1 MKVLITDPLAPAGVE
16 TLAADHDVDVMT
28 ELSKP
33 ELLEVIGGYDALV
46 VRSQTQVD
54 ADVIAAGKRLKVIAR
69 AGVGVDNVDLDAAT
83 RSGIVVCNAPQSN
96 IISAAEHT
104 VAMLLAVARNIP
116 QAHAALSAGR
126 WERSRWTGTEVY
138 GKTLGVLG
146 LGRIGS
152 LVAKR
157 CQAFGMDVI
166 AYDPF
171 LAPDRAAR
179 MDVELLPTVEAVLS
193 RADFV
198 TVHLPRTPETANL
211 LDADRLAL
219 MRPEARLVNVARGGI
234 IDEAALA
241 AALQSGQLAGAAID
255 VFAAEPLADS
265 PLFGLPN
272 VVLTPHL
279 GASTSEA
286 QDKAGTQVAEYV
298 TLALAGEFIPSAL
311 NLQGG
316 PLDDALRPF
325 LPLSERLGRL
335 LASIAEDGITGEI
348 TVEFLGA
355 IAEYDNRVLGL
366 GVLRGVLAA
375 AATEPVTLVNAPLMA
390 EYRGI
395 HLREVTDPQSGDYV
409 SLIRV
414 RCVRRDGTVVR
425 VAGTVLQPGDRDRII
440 EVWNTPID
448 VEPTPSMAFFRYD
461 DRPGVI
467 GAIGTACGEAGV
479 NIASAQVGRR
489 SGGGEAIMALA
500 LDAPLSQDV
509 LESITE
515 SIGAHEGRAISLP

>member
-1 MKVLITDPLAPAGVE
+1 MKVLVTDPLAPAGVE
-16 TLAADHDVDVMT
+16 TLAIDHDVDVMT
-28 ELSKP
+28 ELSKA

-54 ADVIAAGKRLKVIAR
+54 ADVIAAGTRLKVIAR

-116 QAHAALSAGR
+116 QAHGALTLGR
-126 WERSRWTGTEVY
+126 WERNKWTGTEVY

-152 LVAKR
+152 LVAQR
-157 CQAFGMDVI
+157 CQAFGMDII

-171 LAPDRAAR
+171 LAPERAAR
-179 MDVELLPTVEAVLS
+179 MDVELLSSVEEVLGRS
-193 RADFV
+193 DFV
-198 TVHLPRTPETANL
+198 TVHLPRTAETANL

-219 MRPEARLVNVARGGI
+219 MRPTARLINVARGGI

-241 AALQSGQLAGAAID
+241 TALKEGRIAGAAFD
-255 VFAAEPLADS
+255 VFAAEPLVDS

-272 VVLTPHL
+272 AVLTPHL

-286 QDKAGTQVAEYV
+286 QDKAGTQVAEFV
-298 TLALAGEFIPSAL
+298 NLALAGEFLPSAL

-325 LPLSERLGRL
+325 LPLAERLGRL
-335 LASIAEDGITGEI
+335 LASIADDGITGEI

-355 IAEYDNRVLGL
+355 IAGSDCRVLGL
-366 GVLRGVLAA
+366 SVLRGVLSAA
-375 AATEPVTLVNAPLMA
+375 STEPVTLVNAPLMA
-390 EYRGI
+390 DHRGI
-395 HLREVTDPQSGDYV
+395 HLREVNDPQSGDYV
-409 SLIRV
+409 SVLRV
-414 RCVRRDGTVVR
+414 RCMRRDGRAVR
-425 VAGTVLQPGDRDRII
+425 VAGTVLQPGDRERII
-440 EVWNTPID
+440 EVWDTPID
-448 VEPTPSMAFFRYD
+448 VEPAPYMAVFRYD

-479 NIASAQVGRR
+479 NIAAAQVGRKT
-489 SGGGEAIMALA
+489 GGGEAIMALA
-500 LDAPLSQDV
+500 LDAPLTHDV
-509 LESITE
+509 LVAITS

>member
-1 MKVLITDPLAPAGVE
+1 MKVLVTDPLAPAGVE
-16 TLAADHDVDVMT
+16 TLAIEHDVDVLT

-33 ELLEVIGGYDALV
+33 ELLEIIGGYDALV

-54 ADVIAAGKRLKVIAR
+54 ADVISAGKRLKVIAR
-69 AGVGVDNVDLDAAT
+69 AGVGVDNVDVEAAT

-116 QAHAALSAGR
+116 QAHGALTQGR
-126 WERSRWTGTEVY
+126 WERSRWTGTEVF
-138 GKTLGVLG
+138 GKTVGVLG

-179 MDVELLPTVEAVLS
+179 MDVELLQSVEAVLTRS
-193 RADFV
+193 DFV
-198 TVHLPRTPETANL
+198 TVHLPRTPETTNL
-211 LDADRLAL
+211 LDADMLAL
-219 MRPEARLVNVARGGI
+219 MRPDARLINVARGGI
-234 IDEAALA
+234 IDESALA
-241 AALQSGQLAGAAID
+241 DALREGRLAGAALD
-255 VFAAEPLADS
+255 VFAGEPLSES

-272 VVLTPHL
+272 AVLTPHL

-286 QDKAGTQVAEYV
+286 QDKAGTQVAEFV
-298 TLALAGEFIPSAL
+298 NLALAGEFIPSAL

-325 LPLSERLGRL
+325 LSLSERLGRL
-335 LASIAEDGITGEI
+335 LAALADDGITGEI

-355 IAEYDNRVLGL
+355 IAASDCRVLGL
-366 GVLRGVLAA
+366 GVMRGVLSAA
-375 AATEPVTLVNAPLMA
+375 STEPVTLVNAPLMA
-390 EYRGI
+390 EHRGI
-395 HLREVTDPQSGDYV
+395 SLREINDPQSGDYV
-409 SLIRV
+409 SLLRV
-414 RCVRRDGTVVR
+414 RCVRRDGRVIR
-425 VAGTVLQPGDRDRII
+425 VAGTVLQPGDRERIV
-440 EVWNTPID
+440 EFWDTPID
-448 VEPTPSMAFFRYD
+448 VEPTEHMAFFRYE

-467 GAIGTACGEAGV
+467 GAIGTACGEADV
-479 NIASAQVGRR
+479 NIAAAQVGRKV
-489 SGGGEAIMALA
+489 GGGEAIMALA
-500 LDAPLSQDV
+500 LDAALSPSV
-509 LESITE
+509 LAAITE
-515 SIGAHEGRAISLP
+515 HIGAHEGRAISLP

>member
-16 TLAADHDVDVMT
+16 TLAVDHDVDVMT
-28 ELSKP
+28 DLSKK

-54 ADVIAAGKRLKVIAR
+54 ADVIAAGRRLKVIAR
-69 AGVGVDNVDLDAAT
+69 AGVGVDNVDLEAAT

-116 QAHAALSAGR
+116 QAHGALTEGR

-152 LVAKR
+152 LVAQR

-171 LAPDRAAR
+171 LAPERAAR
-179 MDVELLPTVEAVLS
+179 MDVELLPTVESVLT

-198 TVHLPRTPETANL
+198 TVHLPRTSETANL

-219 MRPEARLVNVARGGI
+219 MRPDARLINVARGGI
-234 IDEAALA
+234 IDESALA
-241 AALQSGQLAGAAID
+241 DALRAGRLAGAALD

-298 TLALAGEFIPSAL
+298 NLALAGEFIPSAL

-316 PLDDALRPF
+316 PLDDTLRPF
-325 LPLSERLGRL
+325 LSLAERLGRL
-335 LASIAEDGITGEI
+335 LAALADDGITGEI

-355 IAEYDNRVLGL
+355 IAASDCRVVGL

-375 AATEPVTLVNAPLMA
+375 ASTEPVTLVNAPLMA
-390 EYRGI
+390 EHRGI
-395 HLREVTDPQSGDYV
+395 HLREINDPLSGDYV
-409 SLIRV
+409 SLLRV
-414 RCVRRDGTVVR
+414 RCIRRDGRVVR
-425 VAGTVLQPGDRDRII
+425 VAGTVLQPDDRERIV
-440 EVWNTPID
+440 EVWDTPID
-448 VEPTPSMAFFRYD
+448 VEPTSHMAFFRYD

-467 GAIGTACGEAGV
+467 GAIGTACGEADV
-479 NIASAQVGRR
+479 NIAAAQVGRKT
-489 SGGGEAIMALA
+489 GGGEAIMALA
-500 LDAPLSQDV
+500 LDAALKPEV
-509 LESITE
+509 LDGITQR
-515 SIGAHEGRAISLP
+515 IGAHEGKAISLP

>member
-1 MKVLITDPLAPAGVE
+1 MKVLVADPLAPAGVE
-16 TLAADHDVDVMT
+16 TLAIDHEVDVMT
-28 ELSKP
+28 ELNKP

-116 QAHAALSAGR
+116 QAHGALTEGR

-138 GKTLGVLG
+138 GKTLGILG

-157 CQAFGMDVI
+157 CQALGMDVI

-171 LAPDRAAR
+171 LAPERAAR
-179 MDVELLPTVEAVLS
+179 MDVELLPNVEAVLQ

-198 TVHLPRTPETANL
+198 TVHLPKTQETANL
-211 LDADRLAL
+211 IDAQRIAL
-219 MRPEARLVNVARGGI
+219 MPAHARIVNVARGGI

-241 AALQSGQLAGAAID
+241 EALREGRIAGAALD
-255 VFAAEPLADS
+255 VFASEPLKDS
-265 PLFGLPN
+265 PLVGLPN
-272 VVLTPHL
+272 AVLTPHL

-298 TLALAGEFIPSAL
+298 NLALAGEFVPSAL
-311 NLQGG
+311 NMQGG
-316 PLDDALRPF
+316 PLDDTLRPF
-325 LPLSERLGRL
+325 LPLSEHLGRL
-335 LASIAEDGITGEI
+335 LASLVGDGITGEI

-355 IAEYDNRVLGL
+355 VASSDCRVLSL

-375 AATEPVTLVNAPLMA
+375 ASTEPVTLVNAPLMA
-390 EYRGI
+390 EHRGI
-395 HLREVTDPQSGDYV
+395 HVREVNDPQSGDYV
-409 SLIRV
+409 SVVRA
-414 RCVRRDGTVVR
+414 RCVRRDGRTIR
-425 VAGTVLQPGDRDRII
+425 VAGTVLQPGDRERII
-440 EVWNTPID
+440 EVWDTPID
-448 VEPTPSMAFFRYD
+448 VEPTPHMAFFRYD

-479 NIASAQVGRR
+479 NIAAAQVGRR

-500 LDAPLSQDV
+500 LDAALSPDV
-509 LESITE
+509 LASIAA

>member
-1 MKVLITDPLAPAGVE
+1 VKVLVTDPLAPAGVE
-16 TLAADHDVDVMT
+16 TLAIEHDVDVLT

-33 ELLEVIGGYDALV
+33 ELLEIIGGYDALV

-54 ADVIAAGKRLKVIAR
+54 ADVISAGKRLKVIAR
-69 AGVGVDNVDLDAAT
+69 AGVGVDNVDVEAAT

-116 QAHAALSAGR
+116 QAHGALTQGR
-126 WERSRWTGTEVY
+126 WERSRWTGTEVF
-138 GKTLGVLG
+138 GKTVGVLG

-179 MDVELLPTVEAVLS
+179 MDVELLQSVEAVLTRS
-193 RADFV
+193 DFV
-198 TVHLPRTPETANL
+198 TVHLPRTPETTNL
-211 LDADRLAL
+211 LDADMLAL
-219 MRPEARLVNVARGGI
+219 MRPDARLINVARGGI
-234 IDEAALA
+234 IDESALA
-241 AALQSGQLAGAAID
+241 DALREGRLAGAALD
-255 VFAAEPLADS
+255 VFAGEPLSES

-272 VVLTPHL
+272 AVLTPHL

-286 QDKAGTQVAEYV
+286 QDKAGTQVAEFV
-298 TLALAGEFIPSAL
+298 NLALAGEFIPSAL

-325 LPLSERLGRL
+325 LSLSERLGRL
-335 LASIAEDGITGEI
+335 LAALADDGITGEI

-355 IAEYDNRVLGL
+355 IAASDCRVLGL
-366 GVLRGVLAA
+366 GVMRGVLSAA
-375 AATEPVTLVNAPLMA
+375 STEPVTLVNAPLMA
-390 EYRGI
+390 EHRGI
-395 HLREVTDPQSGDYV
+395 SLREINDPQSGDYV
-409 SLIRV
+409 SLLRV
-414 RCVRRDGTVVR
+414 RCVRRDGRVIR
-425 VAGTVLQPGDRDRII
+425 VAGTVLQPGDRERIV
-440 EVWNTPID
+440 EFWDTPID
-448 VEPTPSMAFFRYD
+448 VEPTEHMAFFRYE

-467 GAIGTACGEAGV
+467 GAIGTACGEADV
-479 NIASAQVGRR
+479 NIAAAQVGRKV
-489 SGGGEAIMALA
+489 GGGEAIMALA
-500 LDAPLSQDV
+500 LDAALSPSV
-509 LESITE
+509 LAAITE
-515 SIGAHEGRAISLP
+515 HIGAHEGRAISLP

>member
-1 MKVLITDPLAPAGVE
+1 VKVLITDELAPAGVE
-16 TLAADHDVDVMT
+16 TLAADHDVDVML

-33 ELLEVIGGYDALV
+33 ELLGVIGGYDALV

-54 ADVIAAGKRLKVIAR
+54 ADVIAAGTRLKVIAR

-83 RSGIVVCNAPQSN
+83 RSGIIVCNAPESN

-116 QAHAALSAGR
+116 QAHAALSQGR
-126 WERSRWTGTEVY
+126 WERNKWTGTEVY

-157 CQAFGMDVI
+157 CQSFGMHVV

-171 LAPDRAAR
+171 LAPERAAR
-179 MDVELLPTVEAVLS
+179 MDVELLPSVEAVLS
-193 RADFV
+193 RSDFV
-198 TVHLPRTPETANL
+198 TVHLPRTPETTNL
-211 LDADRLAL
+211 LNADRLAL

-234 IDEAALA
+234 IDESALA
-241 AALQSGQLAGAAID
+241 DALREGRLAGAAID
-255 VFAAEPLADS
+255 VFAKEPLVDS

-286 QDKAGTQVAEYV
+286 QDKAGTQVAEFV
-298 TLALAGEFIPSAL
+298 SLALAGEFLPSAL

-316 PLDDALRPF
+316 PLEIGLRPF
-325 LPLSERLGRL
+325 LPLAEHLGRL
-335 LASIAEDGITGEI
+335 LASIADDGITGDI
-348 TVEFLGA
+348 TVEYLGA
-355 IAEYDNRVLGL
+355 VADSDCRVLGL
-366 GVLRGVLAA
+366 GVLRGVLSAA
-375 AATEPVTLVNAPLMA
+375 STEPVTLVNAPLMA
-390 EYRGI
+390 DHRGI
-395 HLREVTDPQSGDYV
+395 NLREINDSQSTDYV
-409 SLIRV
+409 SLLRV
-414 RCVRRDGTVVR
+414 QCVRRDGRTVR
-425 VAGTVLQPGDRDRII
+425 VAGTVLQPGDRERII
-440 EVWNTPID
+440 EVWDTPID
-448 VEPTPSMAFFRYD
+448 VEPAPFMAVFRYD
-461 DRPGVI
+461 DRPGII

-479 NIASAQVGRR
+479 NIAAAQVGRR

-500 LDAPLSQDV
+500 LDAPLPAEV
-509 LESITE
+509 LSAITE
-515 SIGAHEGRAISLP
+515 QIGAHEGRAISLP

>member
-1 MKVLITDPLAPAGVE
+1 VKVLVTDPLAPAGVE
-16 TLAADHDVDVMT
+16 TLAIDHDVDVMT
-28 ELSKP
+28 ELSKA

-54 ADVIAAGKRLKVIAR
+54 ADVIAAGTRLKVIAR

-116 QAHAALSAGR
+116 QAHGALTLGR
-126 WERSRWTGTEVY
+126 WERNKWTGTEVY

-152 LVAKR
+152 LVAQR
-157 CQAFGMDVI
+157 CQAFGMDII

-171 LAPDRAAR
+171 LAPERAAR
-179 MDVELLPTVEAVLS
+179 MDVELLSSVEEVLGRS
-193 RADFV
+193 DFV
-198 TVHLPRTPETANL
+198 TVHLPRTAETANL

-219 MRPEARLVNVARGGI
+219 MRPTARLINVARGGI

-241 AALQSGQLAGAAID
+241 TALKEGRIAGAAFD
-255 VFAAEPLADS
+255 VFAAEPLVDS

-272 VVLTPHL
+272 AVLTPHL

-286 QDKAGTQVAEYV
+286 QDKAGTQVAEFV
-298 TLALAGEFIPSAL
+298 NLALAGEFLPSAL

-325 LPLSERLGRL
+325 LPLAERLGRL
-335 LASIAEDGITGEI
+335 LASIADDGITGEI

-355 IAEYDNRVLGL
+355 IAGSDCRVLGL
-366 GVLRGVLAA
+366 SVLRGVLSAA
-375 AATEPVTLVNAPLMA
+375 STEPVTLVNAPLMA
-390 EYRGI
+390 DHRGI
-395 HLREVTDPQSGDYV
+395 HLREVNDPQSGDYV
-409 SLIRV
+409 SVLRV
-414 RCVRRDGTVVR
+414 RCMRRDGRAVR
-425 VAGTVLQPGDRDRII
+425 VAGTVLQPGDRERII
-440 EVWNTPID
+440 EVWDTPID
-448 VEPTPSMAFFRYD
+448 VEPAPYMAVFRYD

-479 NIASAQVGRR
+479 NIAAAQVGRKT
-489 SGGGEAIMALA
+489 GGGEAIMALA
-500 LDAPLSQDV
+500 LDAPLTHDV
-509 LESITE
+509 LVAITS

>member
-1 MKVLITDPLAPAGVE
+1 MKVLVTDPLAPAGVE
-16 TLAADHDVDVMT
+16 TLAIDHDVDVMT
-28 ELSKP
+28 ELSKA

-54 ADVIAAGKRLKVIAR
+54 ADVIAAGTRLKVIAR

-116 QAHAALSAGR
+116 QAHGALTLGR
-126 WERSRWTGTEVY
+126 WERNKWTGTEVY

-152 LVAKR
+152 LVAQR

-171 LAPDRAAR
+171 LAPERAAR
-179 MDVELLPTVEAVLS
+179 MDVELLSSVEEVLGRS
-193 RADFV
+193 DFV
-198 TVHLPRTPETANL
+198 TVHLPRTAETANL

-219 MRPEARLVNVARGGI
+219 MRPTARLINVARGGI

-241 AALQSGQLAGAAID
+241 TALKEGRIAGAAFD
-255 VFAAEPLADS
+255 VFAAEPLVDS

-272 VVLTPHL
+272 AVLTPHL

-286 QDKAGTQVAEYV
+286 QDKAGTQVAEFV
-298 TLALAGEFIPSAL
+298 NLALAGEFLPSAL

-325 LPLSERLGRL
+325 LPLAERLGRL
-335 LASIAEDGITGEI
+335 LASIADDGITGEI

-355 IAEYDNRVLGL
+355 IAGSDCRVLGL
-366 GVLRGVLAA
+366 SVLRGVLSAA
-375 AATEPVTLVNAPLMA
+375 STEPVTLVNAPLMA
-390 EYRGI
+390 DHRGI
-395 HLREVTDPQSGDYV
+395 HLREVNDPQSGDYV
-409 SLIRV
+409 SVLRV
-414 RCVRRDGTVVR
+414 RCMRRDGRAVR
-425 VAGTVLQPGDRDRII
+425 VAGTVLQPGDRERII
-440 EVWNTPID
+440 EVWDTPID
-448 VEPTPSMAFFRYD
+448 VEPAPYMAVFRYD

-479 NIASAQVGRR
+479 NIAAAQVGRK

-500 LDAPLSQDV
+500 LDAPLTHDV
-509 LESITE
+509 LVAITS

>member
-1 MKVLITDPLAPAGVE
+1 MKVLVTDPLAPAGVE
-16 TLAADHDVDVMT
+16 TLAIDHDVDVMT
-28 ELSKP
+28 ELSKA

-54 ADVIAAGKRLKVIAR
+54 ADVIAAGTRLKVIAR

-116 QAHAALSAGR
+116 QAHGALTLGR
-126 WERSRWTGTEVY
+126 WERNKWTGTEVY

-152 LVAKR
+152 LVAQR
-157 CQAFGMDVI
+157 CQAFGMDII

-171 LAPDRAAR
+171 LAPERAAR
-179 MDVELLPTVEAVLS
+179 MDVELLSSVEEVLGRS
-193 RADFV
+193 DFV
-198 TVHLPRTPETANL
+198 TVHLPRTAETANL

-219 MRPEARLVNVARGGI
+219 MRPTARLINVARGGI

-241 AALQSGQLAGAAID
+241 TALKEGRIAGAAFD
-255 VFAAEPLADS
+255 VFAAEPLVDS

-272 VVLTPHL
+272 AVLTPHL

-286 QDKAGTQVAEYV
+286 QDKAGTQVAEFV
-298 TLALAGEFIPSAL
+298 NLALAGEFLPSAL

-325 LPLSERLGRL
+325 LPLAERLGRL
-335 LASIAEDGITGEI
+335 LASIADDGITGEI
-348 TVEFLGA
+348 TVEFLGS
-355 IAEYDNRVLGL
+355 IAGSDCRVLGL
-366 GVLRGVLAA
+366 SVLRGVLSAA
-375 AATEPVTLVNAPLMA
+375 STEPVTLVNAPLMA
-390 EYRGI
+390 DHRGI
-395 HLREVTDPQSGDYV
+395 HLREVNDPQSGDYV
-409 SLIRV
+409 SVLRV
-414 RCVRRDGTVVR
+414 RCMRRDGRVVR
-425 VAGTVLQPGDRDRII
+425 VAGTVLQPGDRERII
-440 EVWNTPID
+440 EVWDTPID
-448 VEPTPSMAFFRYD
+448 VEPAPYMAVFRYD

-467 GAIGTACGEAGV
+467 GTIGTACGEAGV
-479 NIASAQVGRR
+479 NIAAAQVGRK

-500 LDAPLSQDV
+500 LDAPLTHDV
-509 LESITE
+509 LVAITS

>member
-1 MKVLITDPLAPAGVE
+1 MKVLVADPLAPAGVE
-16 TLAADHDVDVMT
+16 TLAIDHEVDVMT

-116 QAHAALSAGR
+116 QAHGALTEGR

-138 GKTLGVLG
+138 GKTLGILG

-157 CQAFGMDVI
+157 CQALGMDVI

-171 LAPDRAAR
+171 LAPERAAR
-179 MDVELLPTVEAVLS
+179 MEVELLPNVEAVLQ

-198 TVHLPRTPETANL
+198 TVHLPKTQETANL
-211 LDADRLAL
+211 IDAQRIAL
-219 MRPEARLVNVARGGI
+219 MPAHARIVNVARGGI

-241 AALQSGQLAGAAID
+241 EALREGRIAGAALD
-255 VFAAEPLADS
+255 VFASEPLKDS
-265 PLFGLPN
+265 PLVGLPN
-272 VVLTPHL
+272 AVLTPHL

-298 TLALAGEFIPSAL
+298 NLALAGEFVPSAL
-311 NLQGG
+311 NMQGG
-316 PLDDALRPF
+316 PLDDTLRPF
-325 LPLSERLGRL
+325 LPLSEHLGRL
-335 LASIAEDGITGEI
+335 LASLVGDGITGEI

-355 IAEYDNRVLGL
+355 VASSDCRVLSL

-375 AATEPVTLVNAPLMA
+375 ASTEPVTLVNAPLMA
-390 EYRGI
+390 EHRGI
-395 HLREVTDPQSGDYV
+395 HVREVNDPQSGDYV
-409 SLIRV
+409 SVVRA
-414 RCVRRDGTVVR
+414 RCVRRDGRTIR
-425 VAGTVLQPGDRDRII
+425 VAGTVLQPGDRERII
-440 EVWNTPID
+440 EVWDTPID
-448 VEPTPSMAFFRYD
+448 VEPTPHMAFFRYD

-479 NIASAQVGRR
+479 NIAAAQVGRR

-500 LDAPLSQDV
+500 LDAALSPDV
-509 LESITE
+509 LASIAA

>member
-1 MKVLITDPLAPAGVE
+1 VKVLVTDPLAPAGVE
-16 TLAADHDVDVMT
+16 ILAIEHDVDVLT
-28 ELSKP
+28 ELSKA
-33 ELLEVIGGYDALV
+33 ELLGIIGGYDALV

-116 QAHAALSAGR
+116 QAHGALIEGR
-126 WERSRWTGTEVY
+126 WERSRWTGTEIF
-138 GKTLGVLG
+138 GKTIGVLG

-179 MDVELLPTVEAVLS
+179 MDVELLQSVEAVLT

-211 LDADRLAL
+211 LDADMLAL
-219 MRPEARLVNVARGGI
+219 MRPEARLINVARGGI
-234 IDEAALA
+234 IDESALA
-241 AALQSGQLAGAAID
+241 DALREGRIAGAALD
-255 VFAAEPLADS
+255 VFAHEPLAGS

-286 QDKAGTQVAEYV
+286 QDKAGTQVAEFV
-298 TLALAGEFIPSAL
+298 NLALAGEFIPSAL

-316 PLDDALRPF
+316 PLDDTIRPF
-325 LPLSERLGRL
+325 LSLSERLGRL
-335 LASIAEDGITGEI
+335 LAALADDGITGEI
-348 TVEFLGA
+348 TAEFLGA
-355 IAEYDNRVLGL
+355 IAASDCRVLGL
-366 GVLRGVLAA
+366 GVLRGVLSAA
-375 AATEPVTLVNAPLMA
+375 STEPVTLVNAPLMA
-390 EYRGI
+390 EHRGI
-395 HLREVTDPQSGDYV
+395 SLREINDPQSGDYV
-409 SLIRV
+409 SLLRV
-414 RCVRRDGTVVR
+414 RCVRRDGRVVR
-425 VAGTVLQPGDRDRII
+425 VAGTVLQPGDRERIV
-440 EVWNTPID
+440 EFWDTPID
-448 VEPTPSMAFFRYD
+448 VEPSEHMAFFRYD

-467 GAIGTACGEAGV
+467 GAIGTACGEADV
-479 NIASAQVGRR
+479 NIAAAQVGRKV
-489 SGGGEAIMALA
+489 GGGEAIMALA
-500 LDAPLSQDV
+500 LDAALTPSV
-509 LESITE
+509 LAAITE
-515 SIGAHEGRAISLP
+515 RIGAHEGRAISLP